1 MQKLSNLAFVLAFVF
16 LFWGC
21 DTSSK
26 KNKELSSF
34 IPESTQT
41 VLKVKNWGITAQ
53 DFKKNNLLNQLKGEP
68 FSEFFNTKKS
78 VFDLVKPTGNVIL
91 CKEAVNDSTNHF
103 TLITKISSNLFK
115 LDSIEG
121 VSQTDIPFNG
131 KNIKKTVFNA
141 SEAFSIQIDSVFI
154 ISTSEAILKK
164 SVEGKVKKETLFSK
178 AYKLKNDQQLAYI
191 HELNSIKENDS
202 ISFPFASLAS
212 FDLQVLPDGVVGN
225 GVVLVNDSLPQ
236 LLSVFKGQIPQKN
249 DAASI
254 IPISA
259 KEARSFTF
267 NDVKLLEKNIQ
278 LFKSDSV
285 HIDPLFESINEIVT
299 LKFSNE
305 NAIALKSLD
314 TQITWDELAKYISE
328 KETYREVQLFSFM
341 EEQPLFKV
349 LMPLVEDTTFSI
361 VFEWEDF
368 IIFTE
373 TEETA
378 QQLISDF
385 QNNVVLANAPYFES
399 AYAQLAQASS
409 LTNYTLQGNT
419 GALFSNILDAKTSK
433 LNNFPLAIVQL
444 IYDRDFAHL
453 NLICK
458 ETSGKKQD
466 SGLINQL
473 ISVPLDREIV
483 GKPQFFTNHNTLGK
497 DIVVQDISNVLYFIS
512 SNGKTLWKK
521 QLDGA
526 ILGSIN
532 EVDILRNGKKQLAF
546 STKKTWYVLDRNGK
560 DVAPFPKKC
569 KDPIT
574 QPVSIFDYD
583 NNRKYRF
590 VICQDKDVFMYDGQ
604 GKDVSGFTFNKAS
617 SSIVLSPQH
626 IRIGNKDYILIAEEN
641 GKLNILSRVGKE
653 RIKLNK
659 TFDFSEIP
667 IEKEG
672 SNFVVITK
680 NKSKETISQDGK
692 VSSQALQ
699 VSKNYQFAI
708 EGTTKVTLDDHLLR
722 INGQLVELPL
732 GVYSKPQIFSFNK
745 ESFIALTELKEHKVY
760 LFNKSGKLFPNFPVY
775 GTSEIDMADANKNKK
790 INLIVKGQ
798 PKEVLLYQLN

>member
-1 MQKLSNLAFVLAFVF
+1 MQKIWNLTFVFALVF
-16 LFWGC
+16 LFLGC
-21 DTSSK
+21 ENASEKRKD
-26 KNKELSSF
+26 LSSF

-41 VLKVKNWGITAQ
+41 VLKIKNWGITAQ
-53 DFKKNNLLNQLKGEP
+53 DFKKNTLLNQLKGEP
-68 FSEFFNTKKS
+68 FSEFFNAKKS
-78 VFDLVKPTGNVIL
+78 VFEFVKPTGNVLL
-91 CKEAVNDSTNHF
+91 CKEAINDSTDHF
-103 TLITKISSNLFK
+103 TLITKISPKLFQ

-121 VSQTDIPFNG
+121 VSQTEIAFKG
-131 KNIKKTVFNA
+131 ESIKKTVFNS
-141 SEAFSIQIDSVFI
+141 SEAFSIQIDSVFM

-164 SVEGKVKKETLFSK
+164 SIEGKTKISALFSK
-178 AYKLKNDQQLAYI
+178 AFKLKNDLQLAYV
-191 HELNSIKENDS
+191 HELQPLKENDS
-202 ISFPFASLAS
+202 VFYGLASLAS
-212 FDLQVLPDGVVGN
+212 FDLQVLPDGLVGN
-225 GVVLVNDSLPQ
+225 GVVLTQDSIPQ

-278 LFKSDSV
+278 EFKKNAAI
-285 HIDPLFESINEIVT
+285 IDPLFESINEIVA
-299 LKFSNE
+299 LKLSNE

-314 TQITWDELAKYISE
+314 TQFTWDELAKYISE
-328 KETYREVQLFSFM
+328 KETFREVKLFGYT
-341 EEQPLFKV
+341 EEQPLFKS
-349 LMPLVEDTTFSI
+349 LKPLLQNNTFSV
-361 VFEWEDF
+361 VFQWEEF

-385 QNNVVLANAPYFES
+385 QNNAVLANAPYFEN

-409 LTNYTLQGNT
+409 LTTYSLQESSGEF
-419 GALFSNILDAKTSK
+419 FSNILGANVSK
-433 LNNFPLAIVQL
+433 LDNFPLAITQF

-453 NLICK
+453 NFICK
-458 ETSGKKQD
+458 EISGQKQD

-473 ISVPLDREIV
+473 VSVTLDRDIL

-497 DIVVQDISNVLYFIS
+497 DIVAQDISNVLYFIS

-526 ILGSIN
+526 ILGNIN

-546 STKKTWYVLDRNGK
+546 STHKSLYVLDRNGK
-560 DVAPFPKKC
+560 DVAPFPKKF

-574 QPVSIFDYD
+574 QPVSVFDYD

-590 VICQDKDVFMYDGQ
+590 VICQDKDVFMYDSN
-604 GKDVSGFTFNKAS
+604 GKDVSGFKFNKAS
-617 SSIVLSPQH
+617 SSIVLPPQH

-659 TFDFSEIP
+659 TFEFSEIP

-672 SNFVVITK
+672 SSFVVITK
-680 NKSKETISQDGK
+680 NSKETISQNGK
-692 VSSQALQ
+692 ISSQSLQ
-699 VSKNYQFAI
+699 VSKNYKFTI

-732 GVYSKPQIFSFNK
+732 GVYSKPQIFTVNK
-745 ESFIALTELKEHKVY
+745 KTYIAVTELKESKVY
-760 LFNKSGKLFPNFPVY
+760 LYKTDGSLLPNFPIY
-775 GTSEIDMADANKNKK
+775 GTSQIDLADANRNKK
-790 INLIVKGQ
+790 FNVLVKGQ
-798 PKEVLLYQLN
+798 PKEIILYQTN